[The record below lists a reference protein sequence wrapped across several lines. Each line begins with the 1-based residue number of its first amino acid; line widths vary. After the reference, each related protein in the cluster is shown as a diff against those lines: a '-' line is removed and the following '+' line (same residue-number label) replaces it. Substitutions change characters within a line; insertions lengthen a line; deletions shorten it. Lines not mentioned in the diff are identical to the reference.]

1 MTIRA
6 RLLAGAALLLAAAS
20 CTPALKLTRSDADV
34 VLARQT
40 LEAPDPST
48 PGPYRVLT
56 LYYGSGTD
64 KNRPEYRDSVTIKTQ
79 PVDASKLV
87 SLGESADERNDYWGF
102 KPDAMPLNARVW
114 HPDGPGPFP
123 LVLVVHGNHN
133 MKDFSDPG
141 YDYLGRLLAS
151 RGYILASVD
160 ENFINGSIRGE
171 NDARGWFLLKHVELF
186 ERFNGEEGNPFRG
199 KVDMGNIALMG
210 HSRGGEAVANA
221 AAFNRLKHYPD
232 DATLAF
238 DFGFAI
244 KGIVSIAP
252 VDGQYLPTGRKVE
265 VRDVSYLTFHGSHD
279 GDVTS
284 FHGLRI
290 YDRLRFTDDAF
301 HFKSAVYMYRAN
313 HGQWNTV
320 WQNKDNGPR
329 SARVLDLRGLVPQ
342 EDQRRFAE
350 IYISAFLDIVLKG
363 DKRYLPI
370 FRDHRVIGAWLPKT
384 MYTTRFETSAF
395 RPLATFEE
403 DIDVTTGSEAGVTL
417 AGDSLATWKEATLPL
432 RSANRSSTDVSQ
444 SQENQAVWLGWNNRI
459 AGDDTTRVGPPARFT
474 VVLPEGLARAW
485 ALGRGTTLDLMLG
498 TTRATP
504 GPRKDPA
511 ADTTKKADRGERRGR
526 GEGDRPRGDEDEEK
540 PPIDLSVQVE
550 DAAGRT
556 ASLDLRD
563 YGAIRRPLETY
574 VLRRGDLEKQRFA
587 DHWELILQT
596 YSIPL
601 GDFVAATPELD
612 LGTLKAVRLV
622 FDRSVAGE
630 VAVDQIGFS
639 ALDPAFLR
647 ARVEGR
653 R

>member
-6 RLLAGAALLLAAAS
+6 RLLAGAALLVAAAS
-20 CTPALKLTRSDADV
+20 CTPALKLTPSDAEV
-34 VLARQT
+34 VLARQA
-40 LEAPDPST
+40 LDAPDPGR
-48 PGPYRVLT
+48 PGPFGVLT

-64 KNRPEYRDSVTIKTQ
+64 KNRPEYRDSVTIETE

-87 SLGESADERNDYWGF
+87 SLGESAKSRNEYWGF
-102 KPDAMPLNARVW
+102 TPEKMPLNARVW
-114 HPDGPGPFP
+114 YPDGAGPYP

-160 ENFINGSIRGE
+160 ENFINGGIREE

-186 ERFNGEEGNPFRG
+186 GRFNQEEGNPFRG
-199 KVDMGNIALMG
+199 KVDMGNIVLMG

-221 AAFNRLKHYPD
+221 AAFNRLSHYPD
-232 DATLAF
+232 DATMKF

-290 YDRLRFTDDAF
+290 YDRLRFTDGEF
-301 HFKSAVYMYRAN
+301 RFKSAIYMYRAN

-329 SARVLDLRGLVPQ
+329 SARTLDLRGLVPQ

-350 IYISAFLDIVLKG
+350 IYISAFLDVVLKG

-370 FRDHRVIGAWLPKT
+370 FRDHRVIGQWLPKT
-384 MYTTRFETSAF
+384 MYVTRFETSAF

-403 DIDVTTGSEAGVTL
+403 DIDVTSGTEPGVEIS
-417 AGDSLATWKEATLPL
+417 GDSLATWKEATLPL
-432 RSANRSSTDVSQ
+432 RSANRTGTSS

-459 AGDDTTRVGPPARFT
+459 AGPDTTRLGPPARFT
-474 VVLPEGLARAW
+474 VTLPDGLARSW
-485 ALGRGTTLDLMLG
+485 ALGSGTTLDFMLG
-498 TTRATP
+498 ATRTTP

-511 ADTTKKADRGERRGR
+511 ADTTKKAEGGERRGEP
-526 GEGDRPRGDEDEEK
+526 GGDRPKPDDDEEK

-550 DAAGRT
+550 DASGRT
-556 ASLDLRD
+556 ASLNLRD
-563 YGAIRRPLETY
+563 YGAIRRPLETR
-574 VLRRGDLEKQRFA
+574 VLRRADLEKQRFA
-587 DHWELILQT
+587 DTWELILQT

-601 GDFVAATPELD
+601 GDFAAATPGLD
-612 LGTLKAVRLV
+612 LGSLKAVRLV

-630 VAVDQIGFS
+630 VAVDQVGFS
-639 ALDPAFLR
+639 NLDPAFLGAR
-647 ARVEGR
+647 AEGGR
-653 R
+653 

>member
-6 RLLAGAALLLAAAS
+6 RLLAGAVLLLAAAS
-20 CTPALKLTRSDADV
+20 CTPALKLTPSDADV

-40 LEAPDPST
+40 LEAPDPGL

-64 KNRPEYRDSVTIKTQ
+64 KNRPEYRDSVAIKTQ

-87 SLGESADERNDYWGF
+87 SLGESAKSRNDYWGF
-102 KPDAMPLNARVW
+102 KPEKMPLNARVW
-114 HPDGPGPFP
+114 YPDGPGPFP

-151 RGYILASVD
+151 RGYIMASVD

-171 NDARGWFLLKHVELF
+171 NDARGWFLLKHVQLF
-186 ERFNGEEGNPFRG
+186 GKFNGEEGNPFRG

-221 AAFNRLKHYPD
+221 AAFNCLKYYPD
-232 DATLAF
+232 DATLKF

-265 VRDVSYLTFHGSHD
+265 MRDVSYLTFHGSHD

-290 YDRLRFTDDAF
+290 YDRLQFTDGAF
-301 HFKSAVYMYRAN
+301 HFKSAIYMYRAN

-320 WQNKDNGPR
+320 WRNHDNGPR
-329 SARVLDLRGLVPQ
+329 SARTLDLRGLVPV
-342 EDQRRFAE
+342 EEQRRFAE
-350 IYISAFLDIVLKG
+350 IYVSAFLDVVLKG

-384 MYTTRFETSAF
+384 MYVTRFETSAF
-395 RPLATFEE
+395 HPLATFEE
-403 DIDVTTGSEAGVTL
+403 DIDVTTGSVDGVKL

-432 RSANRSSTDVSQ
+432 RSANRSSTDVSA

-459 AGDDTTRVGPPARFT
+459 AGPDTTRLGPPARFT
-474 VVLPEGLARAW
+474 VALPEGLAGSW
-485 ALGRGTTLDLMLG
+485 DLGTGTTLDFMLG
-498 TTRATP
+498 PTQTTP

-511 ADTTKKADRGERRGR
+511 ADTTKKADRKGGR
-526 GEGDRPRGDEDEEK
+526 GGGDRDKPKKDEEK
-540 PPIDLSVQVE
+540 PPVDLTVQVE

-556 ASLDLRD
+556 ASLNLRD
-563 YGAIRRPLETY
+563 YGAIRRPLEMH
-574 VLRRGDLEKQRFA
+574 VLRRGDQEKQRFA
-587 DHWELILQT
+587 DNWELILQT

-601 GDFVAATPELD
+601 GDFVAAAPGLD
-612 LGTLKAVRLV
+612 LSTLRAVRLV

-639 ALDPAFLR
+639 NLDPAFLGAR
-647 ARVEGR
+647 ADGR